1 MHKDNFDKGID
12 IGITENPLG
21 FIYGKDVFGPTV
33 ENRWLDDIRS
43 SLLDPKCEGPD
54 IVYSIAMDVGKT
66 VHKALLQKQHL
77 LFGVVAYAKGSL
89 GMEPIRSQGHIHKV
103 SPFSQWST
111 PEVYEIWNGE
121 AVIYMQESATDEPGR
136 CYAVYAQPGDVV
148 VVPPYWVHATIS
160 TNADESV
167 VFGAW
172 CDREYGF
179 EYAEIRRHK
188 GIAWYPVFEGDGLKW
203 IRNTNY
209 HFSELVR
216 KAPREYHDLGI
227 GKGKSIYKIF
237 EDAPDT
243 FLYVPNPSVK
253 KEVWISFEP

>member
-121 AVIYMQESATDEPGR
+121 AVIYKSRLQMNRGGVMLFMHSLAMWWWSLHIGYMLP
-136 CYAVYAQPGDVV
+136 
-148 VVPPYWVHATIS
+148 
-160 TNADESV
+160 
-167 VFGAW
+167 
-172 CDREYGF
+172 
-179 EYAEIRRHK
+179 
-188 GIAWYPVFEGDGLKW
+188 
-203 IRNTNY
+203 
-209 HFSELVR
+209 LVR
-216 KAPREYHDLGI
+216 MQMNLLCLVHGVTVNMVLNMLRFVVIKVLHGI
-227 GKGKSIYKIF
+227 L
-237 EDAPDT
+237 
-243 FLYVPNPSVK
+243 FLRVMD
-253 KEVWISFEP
+253 

>member
-148 VVPPYWVHATIS
+148 VVPHIGYMLP
-160 TNADESV
+160 
-167 VFGAW
+167 
-172 CDREYGF
+172 
-179 EYAEIRRHK
+179 
-188 GIAWYPVFEGDGLKW
+188 
-203 IRNTNY
+203 
-209 HFSELVR
+209 LVR
-216 KAPREYHDLGI
+216 MQMNLLCLVHGVTVNMVLNMLRFVVIKVLHGI
-227 GKGKSIYKIF
+227 L
-237 EDAPDT
+237 
-243 FLYVPNPSVK
+243 FLRVMD
-253 KEVWISFEP
+253 

>member
-136 CYAVYAQPGDVV
+136 CYAVYAQPGDVGWSLHIGYML
-148 VVPPYWVHATIS
+148 P
-160 TNADESV
+160 
-167 VFGAW
+167 
-172 CDREYGF
+172 
-179 EYAEIRRHK
+179 
-188 GIAWYPVFEGDGLKW
+188 
-203 IRNTNY
+203 
-209 HFSELVR
+209 LVR
-216 KAPREYHDLGI
+216 MQMNLLCLVHGVTVNMVLNMLRFVVIKVLHGI
-227 GKGKSIYKIF
+227 L
-237 EDAPDT
+237 
-243 FLYVPNPSVK
+243 FLRVMD
-253 KEVWISFEP
+253 

>member
-1 MHKDNFDKGID
+1 ML
-12 IGITENPLG
+12 PL
-21 FIYGKDVFGPTV
+21 VRMQM
-33 ENRWLDDIRS
+33 N
-43 SLLDPKCEGPD
+43 LLCL
-54 IVYSIAMDVGKT
+54 
-66 VHKALLQKQHL
+66 VH
-77 LFGVVAYAKGSL
+77 G
-89 GMEPIRSQGHIHKV
+89 
-103 SPFSQWST
+103 
-111 PEVYEIWNGE
+111 
-121 AVIYMQESATDEPGR
+121 
-136 CYAVYAQPGDVV
+136 
-148 VVPPYWVHATIS
+148 
-160 TNADESV
+160 
-167 VFGAW
+167 
-172 CDREYGF
+172 EYGF

>member
-148 VVPPYWVHATIS
+148 VSLHIGYMLP
-160 TNADESV
+160 
-167 VFGAW
+167 
-172 CDREYGF
+172 
-179 EYAEIRRHK
+179 
-188 GIAWYPVFEGDGLKW
+188 
-203 IRNTNY
+203 
-209 HFSELVR
+209 LVR
-216 KAPREYHDLGI
+216 MQMNLLCLVHGVTVNMVLNMLRFVVIKVLHGI
-227 GKGKSIYKIF
+227 L
-237 EDAPDT
+237 
-243 FLYVPNPSVK
+243 FLRVMD
-253 KEVWISFEP
+253 

>member
-33 ENRWLDDIRS
+33 ENRRLDDIRS

-160 TNADESV
+160 RMQMNLLCLVHGVTVNMVLNMLRFV
-167 VFGAW
+167 V
-172 CDREYGF
+172 
-179 EYAEIRRHK
+179 IKVLH
-188 GIAWYPVFEGDGLKW
+188 GIL
-203 IRNTNY
+203 
-209 HFSELVR
+209 
-216 KAPREYHDLGI
+216 
-227 GKGKSIYKIF
+227 
-237 EDAPDT
+237 
-243 FLYVPNPSVK
+243 FLRVMD
-253 KEVWISFEP
+253 

>member
-111 PEVYEIWNGE
+111 PEVYGMERRSFTCKSRLQMNRGGVMLFMHSLAMWWWSLHIG
-121 AVIYMQESATDEPGR
+121 YMLP
-136 CYAVYAQPGDVV
+136 
-148 VVPPYWVHATIS
+148 
-160 TNADESV
+160 
-167 VFGAW
+167 
-172 CDREYGF
+172 
-179 EYAEIRRHK
+179 
-188 GIAWYPVFEGDGLKW
+188 
-203 IRNTNY
+203 
-209 HFSELVR
+209 LVR
-216 KAPREYHDLGI
+216 MQMNLLCLVHGVTVNMVLNMLRFVVIKVLHGI
-227 GKGKSIYKIF
+227 L
-237 EDAPDT
+237 
-243 FLYVPNPSVK
+243 FLRVMD
-253 KEVWISFEP
+253 

>member
-136 CYAVYAQPGDVV
+136 CYAVYALAMWWWSLHIGYMLP
-148 VVPPYWVHATIS
+148 
-160 TNADESV
+160 
-167 VFGAW
+167 
-172 CDREYGF
+172 
-179 EYAEIRRHK
+179 
-188 GIAWYPVFEGDGLKW
+188 
-203 IRNTNY
+203 
-209 HFSELVR
+209 LVR
-216 KAPREYHDLGI
+216 MQMNLLCLVHGVTVNMVLNMLRFVVIKVLHGI
-227 GKGKSIYKIF
+227 L
-237 EDAPDT
+237 
-243 FLYVPNPSVK
+243 FLRVMD
-253 KEVWISFEP
+253 

>member
-148 VVPPYWVHATIS
+148 VVPPYWV
-160 TNADESV
+160 
-167 VFGAW
+167 
-172 CDREYGF
+172 
-179 EYAEIRRHK
+179 
-188 GIAWYPVFEGDGLKW
+188 P
-203 IRNTNY
+203 
-209 HFSELVR
+209 LVR
-216 KAPREYHDLGI
+216 MQMNLLCLVHGVTVNMVLNMLRFVVIKVLHGI
-227 GKGKSIYKIF
+227 L
-237 EDAPDT
+237 
-243 FLYVPNPSVK
+243 FLRVMD
-253 KEVWISFEP
+253 